1 MSYRAPEQKQ
11 WKWPPGPSLMS
22 RRPQHG
28 RSTQWTGVQPWEEME
43 HRQARGEGAPEQCV
57 VAGQALLSQDA
68 STGEPQAQALWTRPA
83 RGEPAA
89 GSRLVVWG
97 LVAGTGVIAD
107 SRLLSYGG
115 RMSGISYWRWLQ
127 KAGNCML

>member
-1 MSYRAPEQKQ
+1 
-11 WKWPPGPSLMS
+11 
-22 RRPQHG
+22 
-28 RSTQWTGVQPWEEME
+28 ME

-57 VAGQALLSQDA
+57 VEGQALLSQDA

-83 RGEPAA
+83 RGEPVA

-107 SRLLSYGG
+107 SRLLSCGG